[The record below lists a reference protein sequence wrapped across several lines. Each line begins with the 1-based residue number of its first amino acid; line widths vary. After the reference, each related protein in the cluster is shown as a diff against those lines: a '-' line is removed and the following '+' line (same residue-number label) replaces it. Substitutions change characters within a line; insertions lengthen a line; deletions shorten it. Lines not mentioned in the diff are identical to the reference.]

1 MAKLKIVGRIKV
13 GHRFFFKIMRKDC
26 ELRPIH
32 HKIALQS
39 QKSYI
44 DLMIVIKP
52 MKSPHDDLF
61 LNIKKNW
68 LEEIKIK

>member
-1 MAKLKIVGRIKV
+1 MAKLKIVG
-13 GHRFFFKIMRKDC
+13 
-26 ELRPIH
+26 LRLIH

-44 DLMIVIKP
+44 DLTIVIKP

-61 LNIKKNW
+61 LNIKKKLARGNKN
-68 LEEIKIK
+68 KIRDHR